1 MLLLERLPGGG
12 QIQIEASG
20 IVLLLFTRLLGRTL
34 AVVAPSRW
42 CAAAILLRQRLRRR
56 GRLSWSLTTPGRGG
70 RHTPRPGSPSTL
82 PDRARILEEKML
94 QSQVI
99 RLARCCRRRRRGARS
114 RHRRT
119 TTCCRRCGPRGRW
132 TPGARTRSTTPTTT
146 ITAHHAPASSSA
158 SCRRRL
164 EGVSEDQFI
173 LIPQLLLLTPGPSES
188 SFSSSFVRRG
198 GGGGHQHRRRCRI
211 LTTGPSYSSFDSPC
225 RVVGG
230 Q

>member
-20 IVLLLFTRLLGRTL
+20 IVLLRLRLLGRTL

-42 CAAAILLRQRLRRR
+42 CAAALLLRQRRRRR
-56 GRLSWSLTTPGRGG
+56 GTLSWSLTTPGRGG
-70 RHTPRPGSPSTL
+70 RHTPRPGGPSTL
-82 PDRARILEEKML
+82 SDRARILEEKML
-94 QSQVI
+94 QSSVV
-99 RLARCCRRRRRGARS
+99 RLARRRRCWRRGARS

-119 TTCCRRCGPRGRW
+119 TTRRRRCGPRGRW

-146 ITAHHAPASSSA
+146 ITAHHAPSASSA

-164 EGVSEDQFI
+164 EGVSEHQFI
-173 LIPQLLLLTPGPSES
+173 LLPQLLLLTPGPSES
-188 SFSSSFVRRG
+188 AFSSGFVERG

-211 LTTGPSYSSFDSPC
+211 LTPGPSYSSFDSPC